1 MGNEQQPTKL
11 WGGNYSSDPDAAFW
25 EFNRSFPFDRRL
37 LAEEIAASRAY
48 VRALGRCRAIPRAD
62 ARALDLGLAQ
72 VLSKAQADPA
82 YLDLDSEDVHS
93 FVEARLAEVVGDL
106 AGQAHLGRSRNEQ
119 AVTALRLWIRA
130 AIDRLRAGLRGLVG
144 ALVEQGRAGFDAV
157 MPGYTHTRAA
167 EPITFGHLAG
177 AHAWA
182 LVRDDE
188 RLRDARVR
196 VNVLPLGSGALA
208 GTALPLGREALARDL
223 GFDAASKNALDAVMD
238 RDFAAEFV
246 FACAQLQ
253 THLARLAEDLIWLAA
268 PAYGFFDLPEAFTTG
283 SSLMPQ
289 KKNPDALELVRGK
302 AARVDGDLLRLLALL
317 KGLPAGY
324 QKDLQE
330 DKEAVFDAA
339 DTALGSVAVM
349 TGVVAGLVLRRE
361 AMRSAA
367 AAQEMMAAGLA
378 VAIAR
383 EGVPFRKAHGIVG
396 SLVAEAQRTGTS
408 LKDTA
413 ARRLPEI
420 APRVAARLERLF
432 DPDEAVRAKA
442 APGGTAPASV
452 LVSLAAA
459 RARVEPAHLPRRRRQ
474 APARRS
480 RPRKK

>member
-1 MGNEQQPTKL
+1 MMERRSRTDDRSGALSLAAPRADSLGPGALNKARARSGDQQTMKL

-48 VRALGRCRAIPRAD
+48 ARALGRCRAIPKAD

-72 VLSKAQADPA
+72 VLTKAQADPA

-93 FVEARLAEVVGDL
+93 FVETRLSEVVGDL

-130 AIDRLRAGLRGLVG
+130 AVDRLRAGLR
-144 ALVEQGRAGFDAV
+144 
-157 MPGYTHTRAA
+157 
-167 EPITFGHLAG
+167 
-177 AHAWA
+177 
-182 LVRDDE
+182 
-188 RLRDARVR
+188 VR
-196 VNVLPLGSGALA
+196 VDVLPLGSGALA
-208 GTALPLGREALARDL
+208 GTVLPLDRDALARDL
-223 GFDAASKNALDAVMD
+223 GFAAVSKNALDAVAD

-268 PAYGFFDLPEAFTTG
+268 PEYGFFDLPEAFTTG

-289 KKNPDALELVRGK
+289 KKNPDALELIRGK

-349 TGVVAGLVLRRE
+349 TGVIAGLVQNRE

-367 AAQEMMAAGLA
+367 AVQEMMAAGLA

-408 LKDTA
+408 LKETA
-413 ARRLPEI
+413 AQKLREI
-420 APRVAARLERLF
+420 SPKVAARLDRLF
-432 DPDEAVRAKA
+432 DPAEAVRAKA
-442 APGGTAPASV
+442 APGGTAPAAV
-452 LVSLAAA
+452 LASLAAA
-459 RARVEPAHLPRRRRQ
+459 RARVEPTSAPRRRPRTRERGHR
-474 APARRS
+474 PSRKRRS
-480 RPRKK
+480 EERRVGKEC